1 MGTLAAGRAPES
13 TSIERAVRG
22 GAHVHRYRE
31 IARDLS
37 TQIVDGRFDASGML
51 PAEDQLARTYEVS
64 RGTVRNALVLLARQ
78 GTIAP
83 RRGSGWLVRTTV
95 QSQRFSE
102 LRSFAQWAWSRGME
116 PGGLVVSQGRR
127 APTALEVRRL
137 RGGARTGDV
146 LEVVRLRQLNG
157 RNVMLE
163 RTVYPTWIAPF
174 IEDLAPDEPSVVG
187 ALEQR
192 HGVRMVHGE
201 HSIDAIA
208 ASSDD
213 ARLLE
218 VRRSSP
224 LLRVNRVSY
233 AADGSAIE
241 AGDDRYLADTMS
253 FQVQASLQGAHLT
266 RQAGLT
272 RQQG

>member
-1 MGTLAAGRAPES
+1 M
-13 TSIERAVRG
+13 
-22 GAHVHRYRE
+22 HRYRE

-37 TQIVDGRFDASGML
+37 IQIIDGVFDEGGML
-51 PAEDQLARTYEVS
+51 PPEEQLSRTYGVS

-78 GTIAP
+78 GAIAP

-95 QSQRFSE
+95 QSQRLSE
-102 LRSFAQWAWSRGME
+102 MRSFAQWARSRGME
-116 PGGLVVSQGRR
+116 PGGRVVSQRRR
-127 APTALEVRRL
+127 APTALELRQL
-137 RGGARTGDV
+137 RGGSRVGDV
-146 LEVVRLRQLNG
+146 LEVVRLRLLN
-157 RNVMLE
+157 RRVVMLE
-163 RTVYPTWIAPF
+163 RTAYPAWIAPM
-174 IEDLAPDEPSVVG
+174 IEALSPEESSVVG
-187 ALEQR
+187 ALEER

-208 ASSDD
+208 ASSED

-233 AADGSAIE
+233 AADGRAIE

-253 FQVQASLQGAHLT
+253 FQVQASLQGTSLT
-266 RQAGLT
+266 RQAN
-272 RQQG
+272 